1 MDVHAI
7 RTVPITF
14 KMVVD
19 SYGKVRKGGKAAGID
34 DQSWEDF
41 DKDVQG
47 HLYVLWNRLASGSYF
62 PSAVKEVEIPK
73 KDGRKRKLGVP
84 TLRDRIAQGV
94 IKDYMEIRIDHHFH
108 KHSYGYRP
116 MKNAHQALSQ
126 VRKNCQKIDWVIDLD
141 IKNYFDEIDHELVL
155 KAVENLIEE
164 KWVRMYVKRWL
175 EAKIQ
180 KVNGEEVER
189 DGKGTPQG
197 GVISPLLANLF
208 LHYALDKWL
217 EKNYSEI
224 NFVRYAD
231 DVIIHCRSKQ
241 EAEDMLKA
249 VSERLRKVRLRL
261 NEEKTQIVY
270 CSDYRRKLKQSKVEF
285 GFLGFSYRPRKTK
298 SKVGAANSFTI
309 YAPDISSGNYKKLT
323 EAIRSRVMWRNTT
336 MKIEDIA
343 QLLNPRIRGWI
354 NYFGK
359 FNSRRLRS
367 FFIRL
372 EVRLLRWLMKKLKL
386 SGIRKAVKILKAIKA
401 NKPRLFAHW
410 QHPVYCLS

>member
-7 RTVPITF
+7 RTIPITF

-19 SYGKVRKGGKAAGID
+19 SYSKVRKGGKAAGID
-34 DQSWEDF
+34 DQFWEEF

-155 KAVENLIEE
+155 KAVESLIEE

-180 KVNGEEVER
+180 KVTGEEVER
-189 DGKGTPQG
+189 GGKGTPQG

-217 EKNYSEI
+217 EKNYSGI
-224 NFVRYAD
+224 KFVRYAD

-241 EAEDMLKA
+241 EADEMLKA
-249 VSERLRKVRLRL
+249 VSERLQKVGLRL

-270 CSDYRRKLKQSKVEF
+270 CSDYRRKLIHSKVEF

-298 SKVGAANSFTI
+298 SKVGARNSFTI

-323 EAIRSRVMWRNTT
+323 DAIRSTVMWRNTT

-367 FFIRL
+367 LFIRL
-372 EVRLLRWLMKKLKL
+372 ELRLLRWLMKKLKL
-386 SGIRKAVKILKAIKA
+386 SGIRKAVKRLKTIKTT
-401 NKPRLFAHW
+401 NPRLFVHW
-410 QHPVYCLS
+410 QHPVYCKS